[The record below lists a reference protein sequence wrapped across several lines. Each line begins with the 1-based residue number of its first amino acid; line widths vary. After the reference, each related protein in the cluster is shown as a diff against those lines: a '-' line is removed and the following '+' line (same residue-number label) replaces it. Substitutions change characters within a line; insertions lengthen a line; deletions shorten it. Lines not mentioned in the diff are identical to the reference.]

1 MSEAEKFDSSFSC
14 KSSLCTS
21 FNIQRS
27 FNNDNHNIFRM
38 EETLEVEGRYYLEEV
53 SLTDTASSKGTIS
66 PLPIQIKPPGEYAPD
81 GMSVLFSIY
90 DVFTFFL
97 DLEHIQRLVDEKQLD
112 EKLKEFRTH
121 ESEEKIKLEDFG
133 PMPEMIDDFI
143 RNYFRNMGLNK
154 TLATV
159 ILLLIIWKVILYL

>member
-1 MSEAEKFDSSFSC
+1 MIIRHSYLAQKRHWCEK
-14 KSSLCTS
+14 
-21 FNIQRS
+21 
-27 FNNDNHNIFRM
+27 
-38 EETLEVEGRYYLEEV
+38 
-53 SLTDTASSKGTIS
+53 
-66 PLPIQIKPPGEYAPD
+66 
-81 GMSVLFSIY
+81 SVLPVYIRFYIFS
-90 DVFTFFL
+90 

-112 EKLKEFRTH
+112 EKLKEFRSH

-159 ILLLIIWKVILYL
+159 ILYFLSY

>member
-1 MSEAEKFDSSFSC
+1 
-14 KSSLCTS
+14 
-21 FNIQRS
+21 
-27 FNNDNHNIFRM
+27 M

-81 GMSVLFSIY
+81 GKLSELPVHIRFWYFIS
-90 DVFTFFL
+90 

-159 ILLLIIWKVILYL
+159 R

>member
-1 MSEAEKFDSSFSC
+1 
-14 KSSLCTS
+14 
-21 FNIQRS
+21 
-27 FNNDNHNIFRM
+27 M

-81 GMSVLFSIY
+81 GKTTIFSHFALMTVFRASIMRMGHSYLGSKTPMVQKSVHFRFYPILYFCS
-90 DVFTFFL
+90 

-112 EKLKEFRTH
+112 EKLKEFRSH

-159 ILLLIIWKVILYL
+159 ILYFVLLK